1 MRRAITETEDWNFM
15 NNSQDYQDI
24 LAIEFESLDLGYSL
38 SIRQYLKEL
47 LKTLWKEGDEF
58 SGKRPFGNS
67 GWQYEIY
74 EALAKKGLVDGQFDK
89 EGFLIKVDNQ
99 ADELVLKLIEAL

>member
-1 MRRAITETEDWNFM
+1 M
-15 NNSQDYQDI
+15 NSFQDEQDI

-47 LKTLWKEGDEF
+47 LKTLWQEGEEF

-67 GWQYEIY
+67 SWQSEIY
-74 EALAKKGLVDGQFDK
+74 EALARKGLITSQLDK
-89 EGFLIKVDNQ
+89 EGFLTNFDEQ
-99 ADELVLKLIEAL
+99 AADQLVLKLIEAL